1 MYEDSFLDSF
11 MESHIGGW
19 NADTESMYDEEAEK
33 YDDYHCDN
41 YASNDEYDDDDEYY
55 DEQDEHLENADLDFD
70 QSDY

>member
-1 MYEDSFLDSF
+1 MFEDSFLDSF

-19 NADTESMYDEEAEK
+19 TADTESMYDNEADENWWADREE
-33 YDDYHCDN
+33 DD
-41 YASNDEYDDDDEYY
+41 SDEYDDDDEYY